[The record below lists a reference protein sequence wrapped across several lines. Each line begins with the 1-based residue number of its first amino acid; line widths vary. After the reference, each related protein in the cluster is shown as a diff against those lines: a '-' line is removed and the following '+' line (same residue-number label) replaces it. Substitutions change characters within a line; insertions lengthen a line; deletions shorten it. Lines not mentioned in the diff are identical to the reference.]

1 LNHWKLT
8 LPAKKQA
15 FAQLRAGDRVLL
27 SGTFITARD
36 EAHQRLYDL
45 ALEGKPWPIDV
56 AGELIYYVGPSP
68 GFGAFAVG
76 AAGPTTSSRMDSF
89 TPLMLERGAA
99 ATMGKG
105 YRGPQVKDAMLRHG
119 AVYFVAIGGVG
130 ALLGSRI
137 VRREVI
143 AYEDLGPEAIAR
155 VWVEEFPAFVAF
167 DVLGND
173 IYAQQDE
180 WRQTKSKG

>member
-1 LNHWKLT
+1 MKSWQLT
-8 LPAKKQA
+8 FPTEKAELAR
-15 FAQLRAGDRVLL
+15 LRAGDRVLL
-27 SGTFITARD
+27 SGSFITARD
-36 EAHQRLYDL
+36 EAHKRLYDL
-45 ALEGKPWPIDV
+45 ALEGRPWPIDV
-56 AGELIYYVGPSP
+56 VGELIYYVGPSP
-68 GFGAFAVG
+68 GFGEFAVG

-105 YRGPQVKDAMLRHG
+105 YRSSDVKAAMLRHE
-119 AVYFVAIGGVG
+119 AVYMVAIGGVG

-155 VWVEEFPAFVAF
+155 VWVNDFPALVAF
-167 DVLGND
+167 DLEGND
-173 IYAQQDE
+173 IYTQQNE
-180 WRQTKSKG
+180 WRTR